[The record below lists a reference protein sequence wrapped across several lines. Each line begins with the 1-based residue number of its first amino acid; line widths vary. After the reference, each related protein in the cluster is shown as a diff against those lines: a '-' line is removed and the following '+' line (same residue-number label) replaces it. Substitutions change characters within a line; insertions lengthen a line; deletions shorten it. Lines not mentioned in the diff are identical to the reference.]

1 MNKVVRR
8 IILLADVLVMVV
20 GDEARVLIT
29 TPFQMAYTLT
39 FDWML
44 LLRLGCY
51 G

>member
-20 GDEARVLIT
+20 GDEARVLII
-29 TPFQMAYTLT
+29 TPFHMAYTLT

-44 LLRLGCY
+44 WLRLIV
-51 G
+51 